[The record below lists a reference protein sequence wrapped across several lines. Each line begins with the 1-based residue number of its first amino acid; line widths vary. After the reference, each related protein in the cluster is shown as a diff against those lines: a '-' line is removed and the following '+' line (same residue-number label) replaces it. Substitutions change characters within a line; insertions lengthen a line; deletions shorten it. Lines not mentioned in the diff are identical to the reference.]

1 MIIKNRVK
9 EIRVQRG
16 LTQQALA
23 EQVGVTRQSII
34 AIEKRKYTPS
44 VKLALMIT
52 TALGEPLETLFWLED
67 EEKQK

>member
-52 TALGEPLETLFWLED
+52 TALGVPLETLFWLED
-67 EEKQK
+67 EEKEK